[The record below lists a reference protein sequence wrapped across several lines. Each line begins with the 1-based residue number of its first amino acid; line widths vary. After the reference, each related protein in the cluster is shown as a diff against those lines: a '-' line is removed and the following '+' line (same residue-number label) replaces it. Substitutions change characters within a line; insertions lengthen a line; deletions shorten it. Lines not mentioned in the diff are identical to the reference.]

1 LYFVGQQEIFAE
13 DHEMIALGS
22 ILIGLVA
29 GIASGF
35 FGIGGGLV
43 MVPAL
48 VYFFHFTQHK
58 AQGTSLAVLTLPV
71 VILGALKYYNEK
83 NVDVY
88 MALFIAISF
97 VLGAYLGASIVTK
110 MPSLTLQRIFGLLL
124 LFFSIRMILGK

>member
-1 LYFVGQQEIFAE
+1 
-13 DHEMIALGS
+13 MIALGS

>member
-1 LYFVGQQEIFAE
+1 
-13 DHEMIALGS
+13 MITLGS

-48 VYFFHFTQHK
+48 VYFFQFTQHQ

-71 VILGALKYYNEK
+71 VILGALRYYKEG
-83 NVDVY
+83 NVNVY

-110 MPSLTLQRIFGLLL
+110 IPSLTLKRIFGILL

>member
-1 LYFVGQQEIFAE
+1 LCFVGQQEIFAE

-110 MPSLTLQRIFGLLL
+110 MSSLTLQRIFGLLL